1 MTLMAAPA
9 LDIFSL
15 EGRVALVTGASS
27 GIGRRMALAFAGV
40 GADVVLV
47 ARRRG
52 VLEVAAREIE
62 EATGRHVHCIDVDL
76 AKLTDFEALAA
87 LASKPFGAPDI
98 LVNAAGVNY
107 REPWDALTRD
117 RWDTTLAVNL
127 TAPFFLARA
136 LVPGMRQK
144 SQGNIINIAS
154 LQSFRAFPDS
164 APYGASKGGVVQLT
178 RAMAEAWSRYGI
190 VSNAIAP
197 GMFPTD
203 LTAPVFGNPELAAR
217 FAALT
222 AIGRNGEL
230 RDLDGTAIFLA
241 SRASAYVTGQ
251 VIAVDGGVLAK

>member
-1 MTLMAAPA
+1 MTAMPA
-9 LDIFSL
+9 SKFDLFSL

-27 GIGRRMALAFAGV
+27 GIGRRMALALASV

-47 ARRRG
+47 ARRRD
-52 VLEVAAREIE
+52 VLEQAAQDIRS
-62 EATGRHVHCIDVDL
+62 TVGRHVDCVDADL
-76 AKLTDFEALAA
+76 AKLSDFDG
-87 LASKPFGAPDI
+87 LASRAAMPFGAPSI

-107 REPWDALTRD
+107 RQPWDVLTRAS
-117 RWDTTLAVNL
+117 WDETLAINL

-136 LVPGMRQK
+136 LVAGMREK
-144 SQGNIINIAS
+144 GQGNIINIAS

-190 VSNAIAP
+190 VANAIAP
-197 GMFPTD
+197 GMFPSD
-203 LTAPVFGNPELAAR
+203 LTAPVFANPELASR
-217 FAALT
+217 FAAMT

-230 RDLDGTAIFLA
+230 PDIDGTTIFLA

-251 VIAVDGGVLAK
+251 VIAVDGGVMAK

>member
-1 MTLMAAPA
+1 MTLMAAPT

-76 AKLTDFEALAA
+76 AKLTDFGALAA

-127 TAPFFLARA
+127 TAPFFLART
-136 LVPGMRQK
+136 LVPGMRQ
-144 SQGNIINIAS
+144 N
-154 LQSFRAFPDS
+154 
-164 APYGASKGGVVQLT
+164 
-178 RAMAEAWSRYGI
+178 
-190 VSNAIAP
+190 
-197 GMFPTD
+197 
-203 LTAPVFGNPELAAR
+203 
-217 FAALT
+217 
-222 AIGRNGEL
+222 
-230 RDLDGTAIFLA
+230 
-241 SRASAYVTGQ
+241 
-251 VIAVDGGVLAK
+251 